1 MSRSSLF
8 QFSGAILAVTAA
20 LSLVTSASGDEP
32 WAVMK
37 PAETIST
44 TPNTEVTPVA
54 STLGGA
60 SATPRTDGQPADSAA
75 IKRDLESAGFAVSE
89 VKVTPAGSS
98 SAKPATAKVT
108 VPGCKD
114 KPQTYAL
121 VQVSVGS
128 YGLALNLGTSTQKI
142 IPVSGSTSAKQLCT
156 ASR

>member
-8 QFSGAILAVTAA
+8 QFGGVILAVTAA

-32 WAVMK
+32 WAVVK

-44 TPNTEVTPVA
+44 TPKTDIIPVA
-54 STLGGA
+54 TA
-60 SATPRTDGQPADSAA
+60 PEANDTPHAGMPAADSAA

-121 VQVSVGS
+121 VQVGVGS
-128 YGLALNLGTSTQKI
+128 YGLALNLGTSTQQI